1 MENKNFIPFQF
12 FPVSWDWRP
21 NQILLS
27 ILQHTAMLPTIR
39 GFLPSSTRRL
49 LSTSSIRLNYQFKI
63 KLTPNEKSQ
72 INLKSKESQ
81 TASSPVKRI
90 DQRLVKKFQ
99 SGTTY
104 DPFDFSLARL
114 HLDKKFATRNSSN
127 DLFDKYG
134 INPLDL
140 YTNPEFLSQ
149 FVSSTG
155 KILHRD
161 VTGLSAKNQRRL
173 SRAIRRCQAI
183 GLMSKTHRDVS
194 YLPPRLTGKL

>member
-1 MENKNFIPFQF
+1 MISVRNSVTMTGKRAF
-12 FPVSWDWRP
+12 ST
-21 NQILLS
+21 ILPKQNLS
-27 ILQHTAMLPTIR
+27 
-39 GFLPSSTRRL
+39 
-49 LSTSSIRLNYQFKI
+49 FKI

-72 INLKSKESQ
+72 INFKAGSQ
-81 TASSPVKRI
+81 GANPTVPKKI
-90 DQRLVKKFQ
+90 DSRLVKKFQ

-127 DLFDKYG
+127 DLFELNGVD
-134 INPLDL
+134 PLDL

-149 FVSSTG
+149 FVTSSG

-173 SRAIRRCQAI
+173 SKAIRRCQAI

-194 YLPPRLTGKL
+194 YLPSRIIGKI

>member
-1 MENKNFIPFQF
+1 MR
-12 FPVSWDWRP
+12 SCW
-21 NQILLS
+21 
-27 ILQHTAMLPTIR
+27 HGTI
-39 GFLPSSTRRL
+39 STRAFTTGVPRFN
-49 LSTSSIRLNYQFKI
+49 LSFKI

-72 INLKSKESQ
+72 INVKAKESGSS
-81 TASSPVKRI
+81 ASQNKKI
-90 DQRLVKKFQ
+90 DPRLVKKFQ

-114 HLDKKFATRNSSN
+114 HLDKKFSSKNSSN
-127 DLFDKYG
+127 DLFEKNGVD
-134 INPLDL
+134 PLDL

-149 FVSSTG
+149 FVTSSG

-173 SRAIRRCQAI
+173 SKAIRRCQAI

-194 YLPPRLTGKL
+194 FLPSRIMGKL

>member
-1 MENKNFIPFQF
+1 MLSLRTSWHVSIPKRAFTSGIPKQ
-12 FPVSWDWRP
+12 
-21 NQILLS
+21 NLS
-27 ILQHTAMLPTIR
+27 
-39 GFLPSSTRRL
+39 
-49 LSTSSIRLNYQFKI
+49 FKI

-72 INLKSKESQ
+72 INVKARDPGS
-81 TASSPVKRI
+81 ASSQPKRI
-90 DQRLVKKFQ
+90 DPRLVKKFQ

-114 HLDKKFATRNSSN
+114 HLDKKFSSKNSSN
-127 DLFDKYG
+127 DLFDKNG
-134 INPLDL
+134 VDPLDL

-149 FVSSTG
+149 FVTSSG

-173 SRAIRRCQAI
+173 SKAIRRCQAI

-194 YLPPRLTGKL
+194 YLPSRIMGKI